1 MSEEV
6 LTARITADV
15 SEAVEGFRRVD
26 DEAKRLRVST
36 VDLVRGFSGLV
47 TSSYS
52 LYRAYDMVAKVQAD
66 TKSSQQEITK
76 AYLHA
81 AAIAIPGVIS
91 GIDSAIRLYTAL
103 EAALGTATVAQW
115 LYNKALA
122 VTHALSG
129 PAGWAVL
136 GVAAAAT
143 AGALAWMAMNE
154 QQRQY
159 NSTLEQTTRDFRDL
173 RGELATM
180 SPVERLQREYQTVR
194 EYYGYT
200 VSVGNINIS
209 GANLGSSM
217 DRGRTAEDV
226 VKELGRRVALRGASG
241 R

>member
-15 SEAVEGFRRVD
+15 SEAIEGFRQVD
-26 DEAKRLRVST
+26 NEAKRLKVST
-36 VDLVRGFSGLV
+36 MDLVRGFSGLV

-52 LYRAYDMVAKVQAD
+52 LYRAYDMIARVQAD
-66 TKSSQQEITK
+66 TNATQEDITK

-81 AAIAIPGVIS
+81 AALAIPGVIS
-91 GIDSAIRLYTAL
+91 AVDSMMRIYTML
-103 EAALGTATVAQW
+103 QGSLSAATIAQW

-129 PAGWAVL
+129 PAGWAIL
-136 GVAAAAT
+136 GIAAAVT

-154 QQRQY
+154 QQKQY
-159 NSTLEQTTRDFRDL
+159 NLTLEQTARDFRDL
-173 RGELATM
+173 KGELATM
-180 SPVERLQREYQTVR
+180 SPIERLQREYQIVK

-200 VSVGNINIS
+200 VSIGSVNVS
-209 GANLGSSM
+209 GASLGSPL
-217 DRGRTAEDV
+217 DRERSAEDIA
-226 VKELGRRVALRGASG
+226 KQIGKRVALRGAPG